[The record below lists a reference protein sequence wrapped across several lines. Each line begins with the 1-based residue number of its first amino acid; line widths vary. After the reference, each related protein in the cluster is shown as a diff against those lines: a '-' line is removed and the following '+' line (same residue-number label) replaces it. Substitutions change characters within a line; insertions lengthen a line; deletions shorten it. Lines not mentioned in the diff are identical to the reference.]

1 MQVIAVSVCYD
12 INKALHLIIKF
23 AVEKIITN
31 FMSIKLLI
39 NLAIPNFM
47 ANISQNIKFLRKKKG
62 LTQQQFADEV
72 GIKRS
77 LVGAYEEERAE
88 PKYDLL
94 KKIALFF
101 DVSLDDFINEE
112 INEKWAPKP
121 KGNPDNLRIL
131 SISVDKDDN
140 ENIEMVPVKASAGY
154 LNGFSD
160 PQYIKD
166 LPKFQLPL
174 PFLRRGTFRAFEI
187 IGDSML
193 PIQSGSVILAEYMDN
208 WNDVKTGETYII
220 ISRNEGV
227 VYKRAGN
234 RFKDNKELKLISD
247 NKVYDPYT
255 VAAEDILEIWKAKA
269 YISSTLPDPTPEPT
283 IETLT
288 NMMSQMQKSISQL
301 NKN

>member
-1 MQVIAVSVCYD
+1 
-12 INKALHLIIKF
+12 LIIKF

-62 LTQQQFADEV
+62 LTQQQFADEI

-88 PKYDLL
+88 PKYELL
-94 KKIALFF
+94 KKIALYF
-101 DVSLDDFINEE
+101 DISLDDFINEE

-154 LNGFSD
+154 LNGYAD
-160 PQYIKD
+160 PEYVAK
-166 LPKFQLPL
+166 LPKFYLPM
-174 PFLRRGTFRAFEI
+174 FNQGTYRAFEI
-187 IGDSML
+187 NGDSML
-193 PIQSGSVILAEYMDN
+193 PLVSGTTIIGEYVEN
-208 WNDVKTGETYII
+208 WGDVKPGQTYVVV
-220 ISRNEGV
+220 SKTEGV
-227 VYKRAGN
+227 VYKRIGN
-234 RFKDNKELKLISD
+234 KFKDNKKLKLVSD
-247 NKVYDPYT
+247 NPVYEPYE
-255 VAAEDILEIWKAKA
+255 VSGEDVLEIWKAKA
-269 YISSTLPDPTPEPT
+269 YISMQLPEPMPEPT
-283 IETLT
+283 MESLT
-288 NMMSQMQKSISQL
+288 NMMANMQRSISKLQQG
-301 NKN
+301 NN